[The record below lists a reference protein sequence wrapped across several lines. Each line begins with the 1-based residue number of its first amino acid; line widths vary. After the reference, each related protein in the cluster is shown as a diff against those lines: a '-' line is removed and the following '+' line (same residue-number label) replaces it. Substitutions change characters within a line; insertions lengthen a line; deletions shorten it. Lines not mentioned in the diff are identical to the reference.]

1 MSSANRCRCA
11 RKGELMDTIGRDELV
26 ALLAQPGTVLVEALP
41 AEHYEAEHLPGAVNL
56 PGDLDAEAAA
66 RLAPDKT
73 ALVVTYCSGGLCR
86 RSTTAARAF
95 ETLGYTNV
103 RVYEGGKADWLE
115 AGLSLDGTRAHANAG
130 GQP

>member
-41 AEHYEAEHLPGAVNL
+41 AEHY
-56 PGDLDAEAAA
+56 
-66 RLAPDKT
+66 
-73 ALVVTYCSGGLCR
+73 
-86 RSTTAARAF
+86 
-95 ETLGYTNV
+95 
-103 RVYEGGKADWLE
+103 WLE